1 MSEQNKPQARSG
13 RDLFMMP
20 LADRLND
27 QFRFIDTM
35 IISMTDSWT
44 YLPPRARHV
53 LWLKLASA
61 ETSFL
66 EQVGMPLE
74 NGILIHWSMWPDD
87 LGDYAQAVALRM
99 TRQQLEYLEPKNVA
113 MASAIRQA
121 EISEQTAR
129 LQIQLAQSLIQLT
142 QLGADPKNLANL
154 FSKNKFDKE
163 SISTVLGNANEE
175 IQRREQELMRQ
186 QIMQR
191 EMAERER
198 IERLAQ
204 LNQLQQELEP
214 EDEEIKANP
223 NPVPTGPC
231 PYCGQVKP
239 YVLGEDEDGVF
250 VIESC
255 HDCLP
260 ETDLEELNV
269 EEMVKGLDPVLTDEQ
284 LLELSEFE
292 FFDEE
297 EGEGWI
303 ESDELVHEDT
313 TNGPIEADE
322 MQLLV
327 DANEEDFRDLIE
339 YSGAVDSEE

>member
-1 MSEQNKPQARSG
+1 MSESNNKPQARSG

-35 IISMTDSWT
+35 IVSMTDSWT

-163 SISTVLGNANEE
+163 SIQTVLGNANEE

-191 EMAERER
+191 EMAEQER
-198 IERLAQ
+198 IERLRELQEAQ
-204 LNQLQQELEP
+204 TQAEMQQNAA
-214 EDEEIKANP
+214 DEELRANP

-239 YVLGEDEDGVF
+239 YVLGEDDEGIF
-250 VIESC
+250 VIQSC
-255 HDCLP
+255 QDCLP
-260 ETDLEELNV
+260 ETDLAELNV
-269 EEMVKGLDPVLTDEQ
+269 EEIIESLDPVLTDEQ
-284 LLELSEFE
+284 LLQLSEIE
-292 FFDEE
+292 FADEE

-303 ESDELVHEDT
+303 ETDESMLQEIFGTENV
-313 TNGPIEADE
+313 
-322 MQLLV
+322 
-327 DANEEDFRDLIE
+327 EDFRDLLE
-339 YSGAVDSEE
+339 YSGGIDSEE